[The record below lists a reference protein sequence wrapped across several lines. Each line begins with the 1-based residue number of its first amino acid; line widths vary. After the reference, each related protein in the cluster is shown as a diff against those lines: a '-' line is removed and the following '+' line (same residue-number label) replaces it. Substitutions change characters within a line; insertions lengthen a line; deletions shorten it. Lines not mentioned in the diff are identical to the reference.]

1 MQDHRL
7 AAIMFTDIIGY
18 TALMGKDEDSAVEL
32 IRKNRNIHNQ
42 YIHKFNGSLIKEVGD
57 GILASFQL
65 ASEAVRCAIEIQR
78 NCIDQRIPLKIGVH
92 EGEIIVEGDYTFAP
106 DPAWCRIVEFYC
118 PGCGVMVENEYLP
131 PGHPLTHD
139 IELDIDKLKK
149 KYL

>member
-1 MQDHRL
+1 
-7 AAIMFTDIIGY
+7 
-18 TALMGKDEDSAVEL
+18 MGKKHQITEYLDIDLEKETWCCNRCGQEL
-32 IRKNRNIHNQ
+32 ISARENYKKGCLVYERDPREIH
-42 YIHKFNGSLIKEVGD
+42 
-57 GILASFQL
+57 
-65 ASEAVRCAIEIQR
+65 R
-78 NCIDQRIPLKIGVH
+78 P
-92 EGEIIVEGDYTFAP
+92 IVEGDYTFAP

>member
-1 MQDHRL
+1 
-7 AAIMFTDIIGY
+7 
-18 TALMGKDEDSAVEL
+18 MGKKHQITEYLDIDLEKESWCCNRCGQEL
-32 IRKNRNIHNQ
+32 ISARESYKKGCLVYERDPREIH
-42 YIHKFNGSLIKEVGD
+42 
-57 GILASFQL
+57 
-65 ASEAVRCAIEIQR
+65 R
-78 NCIDQRIPLKIGVH
+78 P
-92 EGEIIVEGDYTFAP
+92 IVEGEYTFAP